1 MNEERSTNVKPER
14 KTDIPNVDA
23 INTSSKDLAKLTT
36 QNTIPG
42 EINRPDM
49 PAENIPEHPIELSEQ
64 LEPIANLIDTLVRS
78 GKKYDL
84 KKIEQAFLYAN
95 EMHAGQFRT
104 RSRSPRSSRASGLIP
119 IRSARHCC
127 MTRLRIARIRQI

>member
-49 PAENIPEHPIELSEQ
+49 PAESIPEHPIELSEQ

-95 EMHAGQFRT
+95 
-104 RSRSPRSSRASGLIP
+104 
-119 IRSARHCC
+119 
-127 MTRLRIARIRQI
+127 

>member
-49 PAENIPEHPIELSEQ
+49 PAENIRSTRLSCPGGR
-64 LEPIANLIDTLVRS
+64 PIANLIDTLV
-78 GKKYDL
+78 
-84 KKIEQAFLYAN
+84 QAQ
-95 EMHAGQFRT
+95 EKST
-104 RSRSPRSSRASGLIP
+104 I
-119 IRSARHCC
+119 
-127 MTRLRIARIRQI
+127 